1 MWVMLIFIS
10 VAVDYGAAQILY
22 INRGYKPD
30 GNGLVKNS
38 APIKYGE
45 RITIDDSIMLFLT
58 KKL

>member
-1 MWVMLIFIS
+1 MLIFIS